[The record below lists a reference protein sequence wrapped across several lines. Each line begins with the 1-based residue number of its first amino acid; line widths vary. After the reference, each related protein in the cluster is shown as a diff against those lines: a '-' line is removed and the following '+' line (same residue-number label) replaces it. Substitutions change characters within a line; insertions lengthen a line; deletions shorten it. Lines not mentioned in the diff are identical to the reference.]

1 MKSVLELK
9 NTRGSALIWVLV
21 LCIIFAILGTA
32 IAWVALSMNKR
43 SVTNYVL
50 RQDYFT
56 SRSALDT
63 CVNELNGLAEGQSY
77 NNSFNAYLNDHL
89 VNGDK
94 KMVITDFFGTA
105 GATKPEIKNMG
116 KCTVDGNYSKGTITL
131 NAVTGTASEGKVSLT
146 AYRKVDDTNLNWP
159 NARWAAELPVS
170 NGMFALGGGNPNFQ
184 NEDNVVKDVAV
195 YKVTTN
201 QAGTLEITKDT
212 NTEKKAIFI
221 YVQPGVTLTINDV
234 KVSNPVGVASKSDNS
249 VEAWFDGGD
258 TIDWNTYYGP
268 DIFIFLQGTETQKA
282 TLAFS
287 KNLSTAGKDIPYPL
301 YVSGTGETQAV
312 VNGPGGSSKTL
323 VYGIHNAT
331 STTVDFKKEKDQVPA
346 RLPISGYA
354 YAGVLATGNETGL
367 KASQWTVQSYTNGSD
382 TP

>member
-1 MKSVLELK
+1 MKQKLNS
-9 NTRGSALIWVLV
+9 TAGSALIWVLV

-63 CVNELNGLAEGQSY
+63 CMNELNGLAEDQSY
-77 NNSFNAYLNDHL
+77 NNSFNAYLNANL
-89 VNGDK
+89 VNGNK
-94 KMVITDFFGTA
+94 KIVITDFFGTA
-105 GATKPEIKNMG
+105 GATKPQIKNMG
-116 KCTVDGNYSKGTITL
+116 KCTVDGNYSKGIITL

-146 AYRKVDDTNLNWP
+146 AYRKVDDKNLYWP
-159 NARWAAELPVS
+159 NARWAVELPVS
-170 NGMFALGGGNPNFQ
+170 NDKFTVGGDDPNFKD
-184 NEDNVVKDVAV
+184 EDNVVKDVAI

-201 QAGTLEITKDT
+201 QTGTLEITKDVK
-212 NTEKKAIFI
+212 TEKKAIFI
-221 YVQPGVTLTINDV
+221 YVQPGVTLTINNIT
-234 KVSNPVGVASKSDNS
+234 VSNPVGVASKSYNS

-258 TIDWNTYYGP
+258 TSDWNTYYGP
-268 DIFIFLQGTETQKA
+268 DIFIFLQGTETQNA

-287 KNLSTAGKDIPYPL
+287 KNLSTTGKDIPYPL
-301 YVSGTGETQAV
+301 YVSGSGATTAGVTGPE
-312 VNGPGGSSKTL
+312 GSSKTL
-323 VYGIHNAT
+323 VYGIHNAG
-331 STTVDFKKEKDQVPA
+331 SNTVDFNKEKDQVPA